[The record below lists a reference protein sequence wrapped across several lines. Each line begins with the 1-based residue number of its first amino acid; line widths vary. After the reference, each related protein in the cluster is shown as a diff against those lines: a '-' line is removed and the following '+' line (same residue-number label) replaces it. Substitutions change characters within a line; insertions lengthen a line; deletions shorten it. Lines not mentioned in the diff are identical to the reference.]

1 MLNLQSLQ
9 LNVLGVLY
17 NSQQLSLLLALHH
30 AQKDGNTSTTATWLL
45 LMALLYVLIGPK
57 KALKV
62 TYTLFGLC
70 LCPMMQLKLPLH
82 LLAGDRPL
90 QYLVPQRTLSLVA
103 HWPVLSVLALSKM

>member
-1 MLNLQSLQ
+1 

-17 NSQQLSLLLALHH
+17 NSQQPSLLLALHH
-30 AQKDGNTSTTATWLL
+30 AQKDGNTSTMATWLL

-62 TYTLFGLC
+62 IYTLFGLC

-90 QYLVPQRTLSLVA
+90 QYLPQRILSLVA